1 VTLLPVDKNPL
12 TKPSLARLPWSILFL
27 NIINYSVS
35 INTFGFGVTHRP
47 QTLVEL
53 ATATGGMYN
62 YCKEWMTLREVI
74 GGCMGSLQSLSHQ
87 KLEVRLRVPASQ
99 CRIVKITGAEK
110 SNIRPAGREAVIE
123 LRQMYF
129 GQKRD
134 ILVQMVVDSDIL
146 TTDTSAISTD
156 PWEVICRGLDAV
168 TVSGDT
174 NGAGGRLE
182 EILLLEASLL
192 FTTVLDDR
200 PGPRRSNPSILTLP
214 VLPQETTQQDSK
226 GRRLAPVQLL
236 TSAHPAIVQRR
247 VELLTADMLSRA
259 LALAGR
265 QENEAAHRLLTET
278 RTILSGMTRGALPTP
293 PAPKDGGIDQPAF
306 PQPSSSLIS
315 TSVMGALEAD
325 LMAATE
331 WISHGT
337 LFQRDFRKQIL
348 QQEQIIRT
356 QRAYSYRY
364 ITSRTSLILERVW
377 RHILQLVLME
387 FGN

>member
-1 VTLLPVDKNPL
+1 
-12 TKPSLARLPWSILFL
+12 
-27 NIINYSVS
+27 
-35 INTFGFGVTHRP
+35 
-47 QTLVEL
+47 
-53 ATATGGMYN
+53 MYN

-99 CRIVKITGAEK
+99 ARIVKISGAEK

-134 ILVQMVVDSDIL
+134 VLVQMVIDSDVM
-146 TTDTSAISTD
+146 TTDSSAISTD

-168 TVSGDT
+168 TVAEDA
-174 NGAGGRLE
+174 NGGGGRME
-182 EILLLEASLL
+182 EILLLETSLH
-192 FTTVLDDR
+192 FSSVLDDH
-200 PGPRRSNPSILTLP
+200 PGKRRSNPSILTLP
-214 VLPQETTQQDSK
+214 VLPQETPQQDGR
-226 GRRLAPVQLL
+226 GRRLAPAQLL

-293 PAPKDGGIDQPAF
+293 PAGKDGGIDPLSF
-306 PQPSSSLIS
+306 PLPNANVMGA
-315 TSVMGALEAD
+315 SVMGALEAD

-364 ITSRTSLILERVW
+364 QTPRL
-377 RHILQLVLME
+377 
-387 FGN
+387 

>member
-1 VTLLPVDKNPL
+1 
-12 TKPSLARLPWSILFL
+12 
-27 NIINYSVS
+27 
-35 INTFGFGVTHRP
+35 
-47 QTLVEL
+47 
-53 ATATGGMYN
+53 MYN

-99 CRIVKITGAEK
+99 GRIVKIAGAEK
-110 SNIRPAGREAVIE
+110 VNIRPAGREAIIE

-134 ILVQMVVDSDIL
+134 ILVQMVVDSDVI
-146 TTDTSAISTD
+146 TTDSSAISTD

-168 TVSGDT
+168 TVTEDA
-174 NGAGGRLE
+174 NAGGGRME

-192 FTTVLDDR
+192 FSSVLDDR
-200 PGPRRSNPSILTLP
+200 PGLRRSNPSILTLP
-214 VLPQETTQQDSK
+214 VLPLEPPQTDGR
-226 GRRLAPVQLL
+226 GRRLAPAQLL

-293 PAPKDGGIDQPAF
+293 PAPSKEGGIDPLAF
-306 PQPSSSLIS
+306 PIPNNNIVCA
-315 TSVMGALEAD
+315 SVMGALEAD

-356 QRAYSYRY
+356 QRAYSYR
-364 ITSRTSLILERVW
+364 
-377 RHILQLVLME
+377 
-387 FGN
+387 